1 VRDQD
6 DVHVSRSIWIHR
18 PDATKMGNVV
28 SKEGIGEDADPV
40 ELDEHRRVPDPG
52 QLLHGEMLVL

>member
-1 VRDQD
+1 
-6 DVHVSRSIWIHR
+6 
-18 PDATKMGNVV
+18 VV